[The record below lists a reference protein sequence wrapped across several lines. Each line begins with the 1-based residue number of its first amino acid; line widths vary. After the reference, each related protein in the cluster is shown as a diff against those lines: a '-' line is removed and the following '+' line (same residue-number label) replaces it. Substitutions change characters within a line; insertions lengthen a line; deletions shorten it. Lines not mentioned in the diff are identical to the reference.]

1 VREVAVGGVDDGLDR
16 LFQQVAADDLE
27 DPPGRYFFLEERFAR
42 FTPPS
47 LLP

>member
-1 VREVAVGGVDDGLDR
+1 VAVGGVDDGLDR
-16 LFQQVAADDLE
+16 LFEQITADDLE
-27 DPPGRYFFLEERFAR
+27 DAAGAYFFLEERFAR